1 MLKLAVTIATPLLL
15 HAFLDSIIMIIIM
28 AVVLF
33 FNARLLWI
41 CVFVFLWCLRIL
53 ETWCTTVICIGDMK
67 QWHPL
72 LIKSFFI
79 ILMSSTQK
87 RITSE
92 KKLTIS
98 FCNQRSPLHFVL
110 SIIMTLQLLRLENN
124 YKAYEFT
131 RIVTKLE
138 RYMQQQRGKLLWNRY
153 LLFLFPF
160 ESKYLVRM

>member
-1 MLKLAVTIATPLLL
+1 
-15 HAFLDSIIMIIIM
+15 M

-92 KKLTIS
+92 QKTYNIILQSKVS
-98 FCNQRSPLHFVL
+98 FAFRFKYYNDIA
-110 SIIMTLQLLRLENN
+110 IIEVGKQLQGLWIYTHC
-124 YKAYEFT
+124 YKT
-131 RIVTKLE
+131 RE
-138 RYMQQQRGKLLWNRY
+138 RYMQQQRGKLLFNGIGNFCFY
-153 LLFLFPF
+153 FLLNQNIWSACEECFFGL
-160 ESKYLVRM
+160 

>member
-1 MLKLAVTIATPLLL
+1 MC
-15 HAFLDSIIMIIIM
+15 
-28 AVVLF
+28 LF
-33 FNARLLWI
+33 FYDASY
-41 CVFVFLWCLRIL
+41 LRNMMY
-53 ETWCTTVICIGDMK
+53 CICIGDMK

-138 RYMQQQRGKLLWNRY
+138 NVTCSNNEATYYGIGNFYFYFLLNQNIWSECKECFFG
-153 LLFLFPF
+153 L
-160 ESKYLVRM
+160 

>member
-1 MLKLAVTIATPLLL
+1 M
-15 HAFLDSIIMIIIM
+15 
-28 AVVLF
+28 
-33 FNARLLWI
+33 
-41 CVFVFLWCLRIL
+41 CVCFSMMPSYLRNMMY
-53 ETWCTTVICIGDMK
+53 CICIGDMK

>member
-1 MLKLAVTIATPLLL
+1 
-15 HAFLDSIIMIIIM
+15 
-28 AVVLF
+28 
-33 FNARLLWI
+33 
-41 CVFVFLWCLRIL
+41 
-53 ETWCTTVICIGDMK
+53 MK

-138 RYMQQQRGKLLWNRY
+138 RYMRQQQGN
-153 LLFLFPF
+153 LLFNGIGNFCFYSFRIKIFGPNV
-160 ESKYLVRM
+160 KNTCLVCNVIEFYYFSLQME

>member
-1 MLKLAVTIATPLLL
+1 M
-15 HAFLDSIIMIIIM
+15 
-28 AVVLF
+28 
-33 FNARLLWI
+33 
-41 CVFVFLWCLRIL
+41 CVCFSMMPSYLRNMMY
-53 ETWCTTVICIGDMK
+53 CICIGDMK

-138 RYMQQQRGKLLWNRY
+138 RYMQQQRGKLLFNGIGNFCFY
-153 LLFLFPF
+153 FLLNQNIWSECKECFFGL
-160 ESKYLVRM
+160 

>member
-1 MLKLAVTIATPLLL
+1 MC
-15 HAFLDSIIMIIIM
+15 
-28 AVVLF
+28 LF
-33 FNARLLWI
+33 FYDASY
-41 CVFVFLWCLRIL
+41 LRNMMY
-53 ETWCTTVICIGDMK
+53 CICIGDMK

-79 ILMSSTQK
+79 ILLSSTRK

-138 RYMQQQRGKLLWNRY
+138 NVTCTNNDATYYGIGNFCFYFLLNQNIW
-153 LLFLFPF
+153 
-160 ESKYLVRM
+160 SKCKECFFGL